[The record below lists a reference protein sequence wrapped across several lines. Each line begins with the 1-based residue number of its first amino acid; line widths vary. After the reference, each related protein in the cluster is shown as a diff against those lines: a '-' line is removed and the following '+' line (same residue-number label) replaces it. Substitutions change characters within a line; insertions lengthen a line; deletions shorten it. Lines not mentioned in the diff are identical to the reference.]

1 MINLASKSAMRVITY
16 FVVVFIFFTA
26 CYTNERN
33 CKAFQT
39 GSFIFYSIVDGDT
52 LSSRFVRN
60 DSIEVDYFFETP
72 DTANIRWVSD
82 CECIVTKRNPLTF
95 QEAKAVQMKILSTF
109 EDGYIFEYNLVG
121 DRSNVQRGR
130 VTRLDK

>member
-1 MINLASKSAMRVITY
+1 MRIITS
-16 FVVVFIFFTA
+16 FVAVFILFTA

-39 GSFIFYSIVDGDT
+39 GSFSFNTVVNGDT

-72 DTANIRWVSD
+72 DTSNIRWVND

-95 QEAKAVQMKILSTF
+95 QESKAVQMKILSTF

-130 VTRLDK
+130 VTRLEK